1 MGNRHTV
8 TGYTRLSTSY
18 TPLTVTTG
26 SYRDINFLIVKLS
39 CTREN
44 LYQGLAITSHISGK
58 NANLPILN
66 NVLLRAD
73 VGGIKLTATNLEL
86 TITCTIR
93 GKVDQPGEYTLP
105 SKLFADYVAL
115 LPNERVDLDLLD
127 HAVSIVCEKTK
138 TKINGI
144 PANEFP
150 LIPPVTGG
158 VRFLV
163 PAAALDAALGQ
174 VLFAVATNEARQ
186 ALTGVFMHFDGLNK
200 QLVLAATDSYRLGE
214 KIIALGESAEGERKA
229 IVPSRT
235 LGELRRIL
243 SVLRDS
249 VENPE
254 NIDVELTESQIVFRY
269 GTVELS
275 SRTVE
280 GVYPDYRQII
290 PKTSATEITI
300 DKTAFSQAIR
310 RTSLFSKAGLFDVR
324 LEANPA
330 EKTVTLS
337 AADVGRGENTVT
349 VEGEM
354 TGNVNSAV
362 LNFRYLLDGVN
373 AMTSEKIVLKFIDAM
388 QPCVVTPH
396 NLPDEKYLYIVMPIR
411 Q

>member
-1 MGNRHTV
+1 M
-8 TGYTRLSTSY
+8 
-18 TPLTVTTG
+18 
-26 SYRDINFLIVKLS
+26 KLS

-73 VGGIKLTATNLEL
+73 VGGLKLTATNLEL

-93 GKVDQPGEYTLP
+93 GKIDQPGEYTLP
-105 SKLFADYVAL
+105 SKLFADYVSL

-127 HAVSIVCEKTK
+127 HALSVVCEKTK

-158 VRFLV
+158 VRFVV

-174 VLFAVATNEARQ
+174 ILFSVATNEARQ
-186 ALTGVFMHFDGLNK
+186 ALTGVFMHFDGLNG

-214 KIIALGESAEGERKA
+214 KIIALGEQADGERKA

-243 SVLRDS
+243 SVLRDNA
-249 VENPE
+249 EIPE

-290 PKTSATEITI
+290 PKTSSTEII
-300 DKTAFSQAIR
+300 LDKAAFAQAIK
-310 RTSLFSKAGLFDVR
+310 RTSLFSKVGLFDVKIDV
-324 LEANPA
+324 NPTDN
-330 EKTVTLS
+330 TVTLS
-337 AADVGRGENTVT
+337 ATDVGRGENTVA
-349 VEGEM
+349 VEGVV
-354 TGNVNSAV
+354 TGGANSAV
-362 LNFRYLLDGVN
+362 LNFRYLLDGVG
-373 AMTSEKIVLKFIDAM
+373 AMTSQKIVLKFIDAM
-388 QPCVVTPH
+388 QPCVVTPFEQ
-396 NLPDEKYLYIVMPIR
+396 PEEKYLYIVMPIR

>member
-1 MGNRHTV
+1 M
-8 TGYTRLSTSY
+8 
-18 TPLTVTTG
+18 
-26 SYRDINFLIVKLS
+26 KLS

-44 LYQGLAITSHISGK
+44 LYQGLSITSHTGGK

-66 NVLLRAD
+66 NILLRAD
-73 VGGIKLTATNLEL
+73 IGGLKLTATNLEL

-105 SKLFADYVAL
+105 AKLFVDYVSL

-127 HAVSIVCEKTK
+127 HALSVTCDKTK
-138 TKINGI
+138 TKINGL

-158 VRFLV
+158 VRFAV
-163 PAAALDAALGQ
+163 PASAFDAALGN

-186 ALTGVFMHFDGLNK
+186 ALTGVFMHFDGMND
-200 QLVLAATDSYRLGE
+200 QVVLAATDSYRLAE
-214 KIIALGESAEGERKA
+214 KIIPLAERVEGERKT

-235 LGELRRIL
+235 LAELRRIL
-243 SVLRDS
+243 SVLRD
-249 VENPE
+249 NADAPE
-254 NIDVELTESQIVFRY
+254 NVDIELTESQIVFRY

-290 PKTSATEITI
+290 PKSASTEITV
-300 DKTAFSQAIR
+300 DKAAFAQAIK
-310 RTSLFSKAGLFDVR
+310 RTSLFSKTGLFDVK
-324 LEANPA
+324 LEIDPI
-330 EKTVTLS
+330 EKNITLS
-337 AADVGRGENTVT
+337 AADVGRGENTVSI
-349 VEGEM
+349 EGDV
-354 TGNVNSAV
+354 TGIANAAV

-373 AMTSEKIVLKFIDAM
+373 AMMSDRVVLKFIDAM
-388 QPCVVTPH
+388 NPCVVVPE
-396 NLPDEKYLYIVMPIR
+396 NRPGDKYLYIVMPIR

>member
-1 MGNRHTV
+1 M
-8 TGYTRLSTSY
+8 
-18 TPLTVTTG
+18 
-26 SYRDINFLIVKLS
+26 KLS

-73 VGGIKLTATNLEL
+73 VGGLKLTATNLEL

-93 GKVDQPGEYTLP
+93 GKIDQPGEYTLP
-105 SKLFADYVAL
+105 SKLFADYVSL

-127 HAVSIVCEKTK
+127 HALSVVCEKTK

-158 VRFLV
+158 VRFVV
-163 PAAALDAALGQ
+163 PASALDAALGQ
-174 VLFAVATNEARQ
+174 VLFSVATNEARQ
-186 ALTGVFMHFDGLNK
+186 ALTGVFMHFDGTNS

-214 KIIALGESAEGERKA
+214 KIIALGEQADGERKA

-243 SVLRDS
+243 SVLRDNAE
-249 VENPE
+249 VPQ
-254 NIDVELTESQIVFRY
+254 NIDVELTDSQIVFRY

-290 PKTSATEITI
+290 PKTSLTEII
-300 DKTAFSQAIR
+300 LDKTAFAQAIK
-310 RTSLFSKAGLFDVR
+310 RTSLFSKIGLFDVKIDVSPTD
-324 LEANPA
+324 N
-330 EKTVTLS
+330 TVTLS
-337 AADVGRGENTVT
+337 ATDVGRGENTVA
-349 VEGEM
+349 VEGIV
-354 TGNVNSAV
+354 TGNINSAV

-373 AMTSEKIVLKFIDAM
+373 AMTSQKIVLKFIDAM
-388 QPCVVTPH
+388 QPCVVMPFEQ
-396 NLPDEKYLYIVMPIR
+396 PEEKYLYIVMPIR

>member
-1 MGNRHTV
+1 
-8 TGYTRLSTSY
+8 
-18 TPLTVTTG
+18 
-26 SYRDINFLIVKLS
+26 VKLS

-44 LYQGLAITSHISGK
+44 LYQGLSITSHTGGK

-66 NVLLRAD
+66 NILLRAD
-73 VGGIKLTATNLEL
+73 IGGLKLTATNLEL

-105 SKLFADYVAL
+105 AKLFVDYVSL

-127 HAVSIVCEKTK
+127 HALSVTCDKTK
-138 TKINGI
+138 TKINGL

-158 VRFLV
+158 VRFVV
-163 PAAALDAALGQ
+163 PASAFDAALGN

-186 ALTGVFMHFDGLNK
+186 ALTGVFMHFDGLND
-200 QLVLAATDSYRLGE
+200 QVVLAATDSYRLAE
-214 KIIALGESAEGERKA
+214 KIIPLAERVEGERKT

-235 LGELRRIL
+235 LAELRRIL
-243 SVLRDS
+243 SVLRD
-249 VENPE
+249 NADAPE
-254 NIDVELTESQIVFRY
+254 NVDIELTESQIVFRY

-290 PKTSATEITI
+290 PKSASTEITV
-300 DKTAFSQAIR
+300 DKGAFAQAIK
-310 RTSLFSKAGLFDVR
+310 RTSLFSKAGLFDVK
-324 LEANPA
+324 LEINPVD
-330 EKTVTLS
+330 KNITLS
-337 AADVGRGENTVT
+337 AADVGRGENTVSI
-349 VEGEM
+349 EGDV
-354 TGNVNSAV
+354 TGIASAAV

-373 AMTSEKIVLKFIDAM
+373 AMLSDRVVLKFIDAM
-388 QPCVVTPH
+388 NPCVVVPE
-396 NLPDEKYLYIVMPIR
+396 NRPGDKYLYIVMPIR

>member
-1 MGNRHTV
+1 M
-8 TGYTRLSTSY
+8 
-18 TPLTVTTG
+18 
-26 SYRDINFLIVKLS
+26 KLS

-73 VGGIKLTATNLEL
+73 VGGLKLTATNLEL

-93 GKVDQPGEYTLP
+93 GKIDQPGEYTLP
-105 SKLFADYVAL
+105 SKLFADYVSL

-127 HAVSIVCEKTK
+127 HALSIVCEKTK

-158 VRFLV
+158 VRFVV
-163 PAAALDAALGQ
+163 PAAAIDAALGQ
-174 VLFAVATNEARQ
+174 ILFSVATNEARQ
-186 ALTGVFMHFDGLNK
+186 ALTGVFMHFDGLNG

-214 KIIALGESAEGERKA
+214 KIIVLGEHADGERKA

-243 SVLRDS
+243 SVLRDNA
-249 VENPE
+249 EIPE

-290 PKTSATEITI
+290 PKTASTEII
-300 DKTAFSQAIR
+300 LDKAAFAQAIK
-310 RTSLFSKAGLFDVR
+310 RTSLFSKVGLFDVKVDVSPTD
-324 LEANPA
+324 N
-330 EKTVTLS
+330 TVTLS
-337 AADVGRGENTVT
+337 ATDVGRGENTVA
-349 VEGEM
+349 VEGVV
-354 TGNVNSAV
+354 TGIVNSSV
-362 LNFRYLLDGVN
+362 LNFRYLLDGVG
-373 AMTSEKIVLKFIDAM
+373 AMTSQKIVLKFIDAM
-388 QPCVVTPH
+388 QSCVVTPFEQ
-396 NLPDEKYLYIVMPIR
+396 PEEKYLYIVMPIR

>member
-1 MGNRHTV
+1 M
-8 TGYTRLSTSY
+8 
-18 TPLTVTTG
+18 
-26 SYRDINFLIVKLS
+26 KLS

-73 VGGIKLTATNLEL
+73 VGGLKLTATNLEM

-93 GKVDQPGEYTLP
+93 GKIDQPGEYTLP
-105 SKLFADYVAL
+105 SKLFADYVSL

-127 HAVSIVCEKTK
+127 HALSVVCEKTK

-158 VRFLV
+158 VRFVV

-174 VLFAVATNEARQ
+174 ILFSVATNEARQ
-186 ALTGVFMHFDGLNK
+186 ALTGVFMHFDGLNG

-214 KIIALGESAEGERKA
+214 KIIALGEQADGERKA

-243 SVLRDS
+243 SVLRDNA
-249 VENPE
+249 EIPE

-290 PKTSATEITI
+290 PKTSSTEII
-300 DKTAFSQAIR
+300 LDKAAFAQAIK
-310 RTSLFSKAGLFDVR
+310 RTSLFSKVGLFDVKIDV
-324 LEANPA
+324 NPTDN
-330 EKTVTLS
+330 TVTLS
-337 AADVGRGENTVT
+337 ATDVGRGENTVA
-349 VEGEM
+349 VEGVV
-354 TGNVNSAV
+354 TGGANSAV
-362 LNFRYLLDGVN
+362 LNFRYLLDGVG
-373 AMTSEKIVLKFIDAM
+373 AMTSQKIVLKFIDAM
-388 QPCVVTPH
+388 QPCVVTPFEQ
-396 NLPDEKYLYIVMPIR
+396 PEEKYLYIVMPIR

>member
-1 MGNRHTV
+1 M
-8 TGYTRLSTSY
+8 
-18 TPLTVTTG
+18 
-26 SYRDINFLIVKLS
+26 KLS

-73 VGGIKLTATNLEL
+73 VGGLKLTATNLEL

-93 GKVDQPGEYTLP
+93 GKIDQPGEYTLP
-105 SKLFADYVAL
+105 SKLFADYVSL

-127 HAVSIVCEKTK
+127 HALSIVCEKTK

-158 VRFLV
+158 VRFVV
-163 PAAALDAALGQ
+163 PAAAIDAALGQ
-174 VLFAVATNEARQ
+174 ILFSVATNEARQ
-186 ALTGVFMHFDGLNK
+186 ALTGVFMHFDGLNG

-214 KIIALGESAEGERKA
+214 KIIVLGEHADGERKA

-243 SVLRDS
+243 SVLRDNA
-249 VENPE
+249 EIPE

-290 PKTSATEITI
+290 PKTASTEII
-300 DKTAFSQAIR
+300 LDKAAFAQAIK
-310 RTSLFSKAGLFDVR
+310 RTSLFSKVGLFDVKVDVSPTD
-324 LEANPA
+324 N
-330 EKTVTLS
+330 TVTLS
-337 AADVGRGENTVT
+337 ATDVGRGENTVA
-349 VEGEM
+349 VEGVV
-354 TGNVNSAV
+354 TGIVNSSV
-362 LNFRYLLDGVN
+362 LNFRYLLDGVG
-373 AMTSEKIVLKFIDAM
+373 AMTSQKIVLKFIDAM
-388 QPCVVTPH
+388 QPCVVTPFEQ
-396 NLPDEKYLYIVMPIR
+396 PEEKYLYIVMPIR

>member
-1 MGNRHTV
+1 
-8 TGYTRLSTSY
+8 
-18 TPLTVTTG
+18 
-26 SYRDINFLIVKLS
+26 VKLS

-44 LYQGLAITSHISGK
+44 LYQGLSITSHAGGK
-58 NANLPILN
+58 NANLPILSN
-66 NVLLRAD
+66 ILLRAD
-73 VGGIKLTATNLEL
+73 IGGLKLTATNLEL

-105 SKLFADYVAL
+105 AKLFSDYVAL

-127 HAVSIVCEKTK
+127 HAVSVVCEKTK
-138 TKINGI
+138 TKINGL
-144 PANEFP
+144 PATEFP

-158 VRFLV
+158 VRFSV
-163 PAAALDAALGQ
+163 AASAFDAALGN

-186 ALTGVFMHFDGLNK
+186 ALTGVFMHFDGLND
-200 QLVLAATDSYRLGE
+200 QLVLAATDSYRLAE
-214 KIIALGESAEGERKA
+214 KIIPLKERVEGERKT

-235 LGELRRIL
+235 LAELRRIL
-243 SVLRDS
+243 SVLRDNA
-249 VENPE
+249 EAPE
-254 NIDVELTESQIVFRY
+254 AIDIELTESQIVFRY

-290 PKTSATEITI
+290 PKSSSTEILVS
-300 DKTAFSQAIR
+300 KSAFAQAIK
-310 RTSLFSKAGLFDVR
+310 RTSLFSKAGLFDVK

-337 AADVGRGENTVT
+337 AADVGRGENTVSI
-349 VEGEM
+349 EGEI
-354 TGNVNSAV
+354 TGALNAAV

-373 AMTSEKIVLKFIDAM
+373 AMGSDRVVLKLIDAM
-388 QPCVVTPH
+388 NPCVVMPE
-396 NLPDEKYLYIVMPIR
+396 NRPEDKYLYIVMPIR

>member
-1 MGNRHTV
+1 M
-8 TGYTRLSTSY
+8 
-18 TPLTVTTG
+18 
-26 SYRDINFLIVKLS
+26 KLS

-73 VGGIKLTATNLEL
+73 IGGLKLTATNLEL

-93 GKVDQPGEYTLP
+93 GKVDQPGEYTVP
-105 SKLFADYVAL
+105 SKLFADYVSL

-127 HAVSIVCEKTK
+127 HALSVVCDKTK
-138 TKINGI
+138 TKINGL
-144 PANEFP
+144 ASNEFP

-158 VRFLV
+158 VRFTI
-163 PAAALDAALGQ
+163 PANALDAALGQ
-174 VLFAVATNEARQ
+174 TLFAVATNEARQ
-186 ALTGVFMHFDGLNK
+186 ALTGVSMHFDGLNK

-214 KIIALGESAEGERKA
+214 KIIALGEHAEGERRA

-235 LGELRRIL
+235 LAELRRIL
-243 SVLRDS
+243 SVLRDNA
-249 VENPE
+249 ETPE

-275 SRTVE
+275 SRTIE

-290 PKTSATEITI
+290 PKTSTTEII
-300 DKTAFSQAIR
+300 VGKGAFAQAVK
-310 RTSLFSKAGLFDVR
+310 RTSLFSKVGLFDVR
-324 LEANPA
+324 LEVNPVD
-330 EKTVTLS
+330 KSLTLS
-337 AADVGRGENTVT
+337 ATDVGRGENIVSI
-349 VEGEM
+349 EGEV
-354 TGNVNSAV
+354 TGSANSVV

-373 AMTSEKIVLKFIDAM
+373 ALTSDKIVLKLIDAM
-388 QPCVVTPH
+388 NPCVLLPADM
-396 NLPDEKYLYIVMPIR
+396 PDEKYLYIVMPIR

>member
-1 MGNRHTV
+1 M
-8 TGYTRLSTSY
+8 
-18 TPLTVTTG
+18 
-26 SYRDINFLIVKLS
+26 KLS

-44 LYQGLAITSHISGK
+44 LYQGLSITSHTGGK
-58 NANLPILN
+58 NANLPILSN
-66 NVLLRAD
+66 ILLRAD
-73 VGGIKLTATNLEL
+73 IGGLKLTATNLEL

-105 SKLFADYVAL
+105 AKLFSDYVAL

-127 HAVSIVCEKTK
+127 HAVSVVCEKTK
-138 TKINGI
+138 TKINGL

-158 VRFLV
+158 VRFSV
-163 PAAALDAALGQ
+163 TASAFDAALGS

-186 ALTGVFMHFDGLNK
+186 ALTGVFMHFDGLND
-200 QLVLAATDSYRLGE
+200 QLVLAATDSYRLAE
-214 KIIALGESAEGERKA
+214 KIIPLRERVEGERKT

-235 LGELRRIL
+235 LAELRRIL
-243 SVLRDS
+243 SVLRDNAEAPEA
-249 VENPE
+249 VE
-254 NIDVELTESQIVFRY
+254 IELTESQIVFRY

-290 PKTSATEITI
+290 PKSSSTEII
-300 DKTAFSQAIR
+300 VSKGAFAQAIK
-310 RTSLFSKAGLFDVR
+310 RTSLFSKAGLFDVK
-324 LEANPA
+324 LDVNPV

-337 AADVGRGENTVT
+337 AADVGRGENTVS
-349 VEGEM
+349 VEGEVI
-354 TGNVNSAV
+354 GAPNAAV

-373 AMTSEKIVLKFIDAM
+373 AMGSDRVVLKLIDAM
-388 QPCVVTPH
+388 NPCVVTPE
-396 NLPDEKYLYIVMPIR
+396 NRPEDKYLYIVMPIR